1 MNNDSVSRKS
11 GLCGSGA
18 AAGSNDT
25 PVDRGSVNGATHA
38 SDSSPLAWPQS
49 ERPRERL
56 LELGASVLSDGE
68 ILALVLGTGHRRA
81 GTALAVARSLLAAF
95 DDMRGVIGAPIA
107 ELACIAGVGQARAAQ
122 LHAVGEL
129 ARRVHVEKLDPGS
142 VLSSS
147 AAVHAHFCPLL
158 ADEKRESFYGVLLDG
173 KNRVMGKVRISQ
185 GSLGASLVH
194 PREAFRPAVREAAAA
209 VLFVHNHPSG
219 DPTPSAEDR
228 RITERLR
235 RAGEVMGIAVLDHVV
250 VGRTKY
256 WSFADNGW

>member
-1 MNNDSVSRKS
+1 MNNSGRLPSRKLS
-11 GLCGSGA
+11 GDACEDHSRDDSTDSCGADSA
-18 AAGSNDT
+18 ARTND
-25 PVDRGSVNGATHA
+25 A
-38 SDSSPLAWPQS
+38 SPLAWPQS

-56 LELGASVLSDGE
+56 FELGASVLSDGE
-68 ILALVLGTGHRRA
+68 ILALILGTGHPQA
-81 GTALAVARSLLAAF
+81 GSALAVARSLLASF
-95 DDMRGVIGAPIA
+95 DDLRGVVGAPLT
-107 ELACIAGVGQARAAQ
+107 ELASITGVGQARAAK
-122 LHAVGEL
+122 LHAIAEL
-129 ARRVHVEKLDPGS
+129 ARRLHVEKLGPGI

-147 AAVHAHFCPLL
+147 SAVHAHFGPLL

-173 KNRVMGKVRISQ
+173 KNRVMSKVRISQ

-250 VGRTKY
+250 VGRGKF

>member
-1 MNNDSVSRKS
+1 MDSNGCARKFGTAQGRS
-11 GLCGSGA
+11 GDDSADEPGDDRSDNSA
-18 AAGSNDT
+18 A
-25 PVDRGSVNGATHA
+25 HA
-38 SDSSPLAWPQS
+38 NDSSPLAWPQS

-68 ILALVLGTGHRRA
+68 ILALILGTGHRRA
-81 GTALAVARSLLAAF
+81 GSALAVARCLLASF
-95 DDMRGVIGAPIA
+95 VDLRGVVGAPIA
-107 ELACIAGVGQARAAQ
+107 ELAGVAGVGRARAAK
-122 LHAVGEL
+122 LHAIAEL
-129 ARRVHVEKLDPGS
+129 ARRLHVERLDPGI

-147 AAVHAHFCPLL
+147 SAVYAHFGPLL

-173 KNRVMGKVRISQ
+173 KNRVMSKVRISQ

-209 VLFVHNHPSG
+209 ILFVHNHPSG

-235 RAGEVMGIAVLDHVV
+235 RAGEVMGISVLDHVV
-250 VGRTKY
+250 VGRGKF

>member
-1 MNNDSVSRKS
+1 MNGNDSS
-11 GLCGSGA
+11 GDNS
-18 AAGSNDT
+18 S
-25 PVDRGSVNGATHA
+25 HA
-38 SDSSPLAWPQS
+38 RDSSPLAWPQS

-56 LELGASVLSDGE
+56 LELGASALSDGE
-68 ILALVLGTGHRRA
+68 ILAIVLGTGHRRA
-81 GTALAVARSLLAAF
+81 GSALAVARSLLAAF
-95 DDMRGVIGAPIA
+95 DDLRGALGAPIA
-107 ELACIAGVGQARAAQ
+107 ELASVAGVGQVRAAR
-122 LHAVGEL
+122 LHAIAEL
-129 ARRVHVEKLDPGS
+129 ARRVHVEKLAPGI

-147 AAVHAHFCPLL
+147 SAVHAHFGPLL

-173 KNRVMGKVRISQ
+173 KNRVMSKVRISQ

-235 RAGEVMGIAVLDHVV
+235 RAGEVMGITVLDHVV
-250 VGRTKY
+250 VGRTGY